1 MSLRL
6 ITDATTEPVTLAQA
20 RRHLRIDD
28 DYTAEDADISDMIV
42 AARKQ
47 AEHECGRALTTQTW
61 ERVLDAFP
69 AAEIELGKPSVIAI
83 TSIKYIDPVSVEQ
96 TLSGAQYV
104 LDRDTDPGYVLPAA
118 GTSWPATYA
127 DTTNAVRVR
136 FTAGYLA
143 DEDKERAMLRRWML
157 LQIGVMWEHRK
168 GLVSGSVGEIP
179 GRFTDRLLDGYRV
192 FAL

>member
-6 ITDATTEPVTLAQA
+6 ITDATTEPLTLAQA

-28 DYTAEDADISDMIV
+28 DNTVEDADISDMIV

-47 AEHECGRALTTQTW
+47 AEHETGRALTAQTW

-69 AAEIELGKPSVIAI
+69 PAEIELGKASVIAI
-83 TSIKYIDPVSVEQ
+83 TSIKYIDPASVEQ
-96 TLSGAQYV
+96 TLDSSLYV
-104 LDRDTDPGYVLPAA
+104 LDRDTDPGYVLPAS
-118 GTSWPATYA
+118 GESWPATYS

-136 FTAGYLA
+136 FTTGYLA

-157 LQIGVMWEHRK
+157 LQIGAMYEQRSAVAADK
-168 GLVSGSVGEIP
+168 VAEIP
-179 GRFTDRLLDGYRV
+179 SRFVDRLLDPYRV
-192 FAL
+192 FVA